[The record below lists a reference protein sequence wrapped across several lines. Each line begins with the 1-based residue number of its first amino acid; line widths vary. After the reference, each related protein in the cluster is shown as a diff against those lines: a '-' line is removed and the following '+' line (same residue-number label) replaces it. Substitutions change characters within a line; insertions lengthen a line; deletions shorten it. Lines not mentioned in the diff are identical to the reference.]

1 MAAPQLQD
9 LGDGNW
15 QLSGE
20 LLFSNVTSL
29 VRQPD
34 FRSVKADDIRIDLA
48 GVTRAESAGLAL
60 LLEWCRAAEQLGKT
74 ISFVNMPQ
82 QMQSIAAVCGLGEIL
97 ITA

>member
-1 MAAPQLQD
+1 MAAPQLQAP
-9 LGDGNW
+9 GDGNW

-20 LLFSNVTSL
+20 LLFSNVTAL

-34 FRSVKADDIRIDLA
+34 FRSVATDTIRIDLA
-48 GVTRAESAGLAL
+48 GVVRAESAGLAL